1 MSAIICFFVIS
12 ICCLELVQYGPLRP
26 IIASY
31 ILSKELTAFVKMMDF
46 LVKFHTQTKNNL
58 VKTYWIFAQRKY
70 NFTHC
75 LQILAQSWRFRSGT
89 YPYVSIENVTYFEKH
104 IITLLLACIQ
114 CWNYCFHSW
123 QAWGAHFIKSDI
135 LSI

>member
-1 MSAIICFFVIS
+1 MWCVSHNVFLVIS

-58 VKTYWIFAQRKY
+58 VKTY
-70 NFTHC
+70 
-75 LQILAQSWRFRSGT
+75 
-89 YPYVSIENVTYFEKH
+89 
-104 IITLLLACIQ
+104 
-114 CWNYCFHSW
+114 
-123 QAWGAHFIKSDI
+123 
-135 LSI
+135 